1 MSIILHN
8 HTLHTQAVIVYG
20 DDGSGNPDT
29 GNVLFDEAVPQLG
42 TINLSVSAEATVHVG
57 YKTASGVVYGVAPLT
72 ANSSSLDRWR
82 IVQNPPYLS
91 DL

>member
-1 MSIILHN
+1 
-8 HTLHTQAVIVYG
+8 
-20 DDGSGNPDT
+20 
-29 GNVLFDEAVPQLG
+29 LG